1 MGKLQQHRIQNRE
14 PKKPQ
19 SYKPLIEEIK
29 QLKKFD
35 NKRVC
40 LELQNDETGY
50 IILRKPLEDPV
61 ESLIV
66 LFDMPR
72 SVSHKFQI
80 V

>member
-14 PKKPQ
+14 PKKPE

-50 IILRKPLEDPV
+50 IILRKPLEDPI

-72 SVSHKFQI
+72 SVSHKFQLA
-80 V
+80 